1 MNIQQRLIPDVSH
14 SLHGFSPLL
23 QRLLLSRG
31 ITEASD
37 MEFKLNRL
45 LPPSGLKGIDVAVE
59 IVSRAVVQNQ
69 RILIVGD
76 FDADGATSTALSVRC
91 LRALGAKSVNY
102 LVPNRFEFGYGLSPE
117 IVRASLVFKPDLII
131 TVDNGISSVE
141 GVAEAAKHGIAVV
154 VTDHHLAG
162 NELPDAAAIVNPNQP
177 GCDFQSKA
185 LAGVGVAFYVMLAV
199 RKQLRDQGWFD
210 QQGIREPNLASVLD
224 LVAVGTVSDLVP
236 LDANNRILVAMG
248 LERIRNGKA
257 SPGVYALLQVAKRL
271 PKNLT
276 SSDVGFAIGPRINA
290 AGRLDDMSEG
300 IECLLAD
307 DPYQALELASHLDSL
322 NKERK
327 DIEVSM
333 KDEAIRFVDS
343 LEAQSGLPK
352 GVVVYQSD
360 WHEGVIGIVA
370 SRVKERFY
378 RPVVALADAGD
389 GIKGSARS
397 IPGLHLRDCLDV
409 VDKQNPGLI
418 LKFGGHAMA
427 AGLTLRKD
435 GVGLFTEAFNQ
446 VLDTH
451 FSEVNFEQAL
461 ITDGEIS
468 GQELNLHTAE
478 QLTMLYPWGQQ
489 FPEPLFEGVFDVHHV
504 RLLQGNH
511 VKWTLLTSQGE
522 VVDAIYFNVKAPE
535 LMESATRVKLCYH
548 LSVNEF
554 RDNRSLQLMV
564 NYAEPV

>member
-1 MNIQQRLIPDVSH
+1 MKIQSRHVPDVPH
-14 SLHGFSPLL
+14 NLHAFSPLV

-31 ITEASD
+31 VTDAVD

-45 LPPSGLKGIDVAVE
+45 LPPSGLRGIEQGAE
-59 IVSRAVVQNQ
+59 LLSSAIENNLS
-69 RILIVGD
+69 ILIIGD

-91 LRALGAKSVNY
+91 LRALGAKKVNY
-102 LVPNRFEFGYGLSPE
+102 LVPNRFEYGYGLSPE
-117 IVRASLVFKPDLII
+117 IVRASLPFQPDLIV

-141 GVAEAAKHGIAVV
+141 GVKEAAKHGIQVL

-162 NELPDAAAIVNPNQP
+162 DELPSAAAIVNPNQP

-199 RKQLRDQGWFD
+199 RKVLREKGWFEK
-210 QQGIREPNLASVLD
+210 QGIREPNLAFVLD

-236 LDANNRILVAMG
+236 LDANNRILVSMG
-248 LERIRNGKA
+248 LERIRTGKA

-307 DPYQALELASHLDSL
+307 DPNVALEMAARLDEL
-322 NKERK
+322 NRERK
-327 DIEVSM
+327 EIETGM
-333 KDEAIRFVDS
+333 REEAINFVDS
-343 LEAQSGLPK
+343 IESDAGLPK
-352 GVVVYQSD
+352 GVVVYKSD

-370 SRVKERFY
+370 SRIKERFY
-378 RPVVALADAGD
+378 RPVIALADSGD
-389 GIKGSARS
+389 FIKGSARS
-397 IPGLHLRDCLDV
+397 IPGLHLRDCLDI

-427 AGLTLRKD
+427 AGLTLKKE
-435 GVGLFTEAFNQ
+435 GVEQFTKVFNQ
-446 VLDTH
+446 VLDVH
-451 FSEVNFEQAL
+451 FSEVNFQQQL
-461 ITDGEIS
+461 TTDGELS
-468 GQELNLHTAE
+468 ASDFNLITAE
-478 QLTMLYPWGQQ
+478 QLTMNYPWGQQ
-489 FPEPLFEGVFDVHHV
+489 FPEPMFEGVFEVHHV
-504 RLLQGNH
+504 RILKGNH
-511 VKWTLLTSQGE
+511 IKWTLLTEQGE
-522 VVDAIYFNVKAPE
+522 VVDAIYFNVKEPDVLEQANK
-535 LMESATRVKLCYH
+535 LKLCFH

-554 RDNRSLQLMV
+554 RDKRSLQLMV
-564 NYAEPV
+564 DYAECL